1 MKHIFNIITVITA
14 LLVTSC
20 VKEGDYATEYDQDFK
35 TNYDTFWNLINENYC
50 FLGDNYNYCKMV
62 GGEKLDWNKVKEE
75 MMPKV
80 EAATTEEELLDI
92 MGKSIDYLMALR
104 K

>member
-14 LLVTSC
+14 LFVTSC
-20 VKEGDYATEYDQDFK
+20 VKKGDYSTEYNQDFK
-35 TNYDTFWNLINENYC
+35 TNYEAFWNFVNENYC

-80 EAATTEEELLDI
+80 FSRVFREP
-92 MGKSIDYLMALR
+92 
-104 K
+104 